1 MQLKKFSQFASSF
14 KLNIEKRSL
23 DCFIKK
29 ISKFALNDFNL
40 TLQHV
45 QFVSCLVSSLCKVK
59 ATTTR
64 QINEEKKWNM
74 SAFNW
79 AKETRFRLYL
89 NDNSRLYYCVLLC
102 FAFFLFFYSF
112 VGVQMTHSFI
122 SMCWKKYWKFHW
134 QNCLVNVFRS
144 NFVYSHE
151 KGFGE
156 SSVRRY
162 EKQYFRFH
170 HARKKGFLAEISKLS

>member
-1 MQLKKFSQFASSF
+1 MQFKKFSQFASSF

-102 FAFFLFFYSF
+102 FAFFLFFF
-112 VGVQMTHSFI
+112 LFFCGRTNDTFI
-122 SMCWKKYWKFHW
+122 HIDVLKKILKI
-134 QNCLVNVFRS
+134 S
-144 NFVYSHE
+144 
-151 KGFGE
+151 
-156 SSVRRY
+156 
-162 EKQYFRFH
+162 
-170 HARKKGFLAEISKLS
+170 LAELLGKRIQK